1 MIEINVD
8 FIENYKKL
16 DNLIKDM
23 YATKEGVTTYIN
35 EMEKVSYKL
44 RCQFV
49 DWEST
54 YKNLKHMR
62 WVRNQ
67 LSHNIGAFQEEI
79 CTQNDIEWIKY
90 FYKSLMNCDDCLTNI
105 NKAIKSTQ
113 EYNRSKLVI
122 NNNLK
127 VSDFKR
133 KSRKITFTY
142 RIKSFLKRVLKKHS
156 S

>member
-23 YATKEGVTTYIN
+23 YATKDGVTTYIN
-35 EMEKVSYKL
+35 EMENVSYKL
-44 RCQFV
+44 RSQFV

-67 LSHNIGAFQEEI
+67 LSHNIGAFKEEI

-90 FYKSLMNCDDCLTNI
+90 FYKSLMDCDDCLTNI
-105 NKAIKSTQ
+105 NKAIKSTK
-113 EYNRSKLVI
+113 EYNRRKLII
-122 NNNLK
+122 NDNLK
-127 VSDFKR
+127 ANDFKGE
-133 KSRKITFTY
+133 SRKITFTS
-142 RIKSFLKRVLKKHS
+142 RIKLFLKRVFKKHS
-156 S
+156 I